1 MARPQQEFHRLL
13 EFVSS
18 ILMQIQIHAELM
30 VGLVNIKR
38 MRTTR
43 HFGTWVLQ
51 RFVGAVKPFS

>member
-1 MARPQQEFHRLL
+1 
-13 EFVSS
+13 
-18 ILMQIQIHAELM
+18 MQIQIHAELM